1 MIHHNHIELHF
12 DVADDAQA
20 AELGAACWE
29 EIVSG
34 KRTRINTAAE
44 DTDDIMERARTSLE
58 LIVKAIEEDPGTGEA
73 RLLARFLAGLYNGNE
88 YPFDLTDLRALD
100 TALASA
106 CINYLNY
113 DRMAKAEV
121 QSHLPD
127 GARQMHRFIAQHRIR
142 PQLHLSRHDE
152 HASRLHALAE
162 RLGGESDGLLKEA
175 LGDLLARYESDAFG
189 GLFASQPS
197 PDLDRPGV
205 HAWAIGQLVAMPL
218 CGATDGP
225 WAAHPFE
232 FRQLTCR
239 ECQTR
244 VLHPA
249 DAPA

>member
-20 AELGAACWE
+20 AQLGAAWE

-44 DTDDIMERARTSLE
+44 DTDDIMERARISLE
-58 LIVKAIEEDPGTGEA
+58 VIVTTIEAQPGTAKA
-73 RLLARFLAGLYNGNE
+73 RLLTRFLAGLHNGNE
-88 YPFDLTDLRALD
+88 FPFDLTDLRALD

-121 QSHLPD
+121 QTHLPD

-142 PQLHLSRHDE
+142 PQLHLSRHEE

-162 RLGGESDGLLKEA
+162 RLGQESDGLLKEA
-175 LGDLLARYESDAFG
+175 LGDLLARYEGDAFG
-189 GLFASQPS
+189 GLLASQPS
-197 PDLDRPGV
+197 PDLDRPRV
-205 HAWAIGQLVAMPL
+205 HAWALSESMAKPL

-225 WAAHPFE
+225 WTAHPFE
-232 FRQLTCR
+232 FRQLTCP
-239 ECQTR
+239 ECRTR
-244 VLHPA
+244 ALYPA
-249 DAPA
+249 KASA